1 MSDEESDEENDEEN
15 DEEGDEQVFRYDLLG
30 GGGGG
35 WLENEQVTEFERT
48 G

>member
-1 MSDEESDEENDEEN
+1 MSDEVSDEVSEVSDEESDEED
-15 DEEGDEQVFRYDLLG
+15 DEQVFRYDLL
-30 GGGGG
+30 GG